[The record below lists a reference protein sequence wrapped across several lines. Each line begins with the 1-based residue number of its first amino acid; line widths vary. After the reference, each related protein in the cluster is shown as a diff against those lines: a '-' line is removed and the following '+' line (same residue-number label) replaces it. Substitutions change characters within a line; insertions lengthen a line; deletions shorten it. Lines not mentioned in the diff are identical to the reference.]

1 MNTTPTKQLPSL
13 EEFKLQA
20 KELKKSENFEKLGHA
35 QNALAKKYGYKDY
48 RAIKSV
54 LKSDV
59 LKNKDAQHSEVMDAS
74 EFKCLIKEQTF
85 SNNNP
90 TLHFKKKHYFK
101 NQKNIIDG
109 IAIDPVIPKKFWSMA
124 HDRREQIEL
133 DEWWERP
140 FIVTQGFFHES
151 YDAYCARVKPHY
163 DELAMLHPEEKHTH
177 RVQTQEEFNARVE
190 DEKKSWY
197 DAWPTGIRYDV
208 YILDGGYWDGPTPKS
223 KVDGLEK
230 AIAIAK
236 ELEAD
241 N

>member
-54 LKSDV
+54 LKSDDV
-59 LKNKDAQHSEVMDAS
+59 QNNDMQSQILTAS
-74 EFKCLIKEQTF
+74 QFEQMIKEQIF

-90 TLHFKKKHYFK
+90 TVNFKKKHYLK

-109 IAIDPVIPKKFWSMA
+109 IAIDPILPDDFWSTA
-124 HDRREQIEL
+124 HEDREKIEL

-140 FIVTQGFFHES
+140 FIVTQGYDEES
-151 YDAYCARVKPHY
+151 YEEYYSRMKPYYNELIAHY
-163 DELAMLHPEEKHTH
+163 GEEKTTYK
-177 RVQTQEEFNARVE
+177 VETEDEFNARIAE
-190 DEKKSWY
+190 QKKSWY
-197 DAWPTGIRYDV
+197 EAWTTGMRYDV
-208 YILDGGYWDGPTPKS
+208 YILDGGAWDRPTAKG
-223 KVDGLEK
+223 KVGSLEE
-230 AIAIAK
+230 ALEIAK
-236 ELEAD
+236 DLLS
-241 N
+241 